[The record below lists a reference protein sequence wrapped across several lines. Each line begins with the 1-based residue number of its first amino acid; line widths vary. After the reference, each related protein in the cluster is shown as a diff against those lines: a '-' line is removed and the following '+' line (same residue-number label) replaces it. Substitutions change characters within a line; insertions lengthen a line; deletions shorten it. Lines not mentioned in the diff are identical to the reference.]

1 MDYYFIIIV
10 ETTPPLRRPQVLEQA
25 RHPSLES
32 VPLLSRSASSAG
44 ATQGRTRKYL
54 SLVAKPFEH
63 VEADDHRVAALNFQG
78 QGLDDAWAALLGSTL
93 ATNSTVRSVNL
104 NRQTLC
110 LATVSRFCRRA
121 WSS

>member
-1 MDYYFIIIV
+1 MDYYVIILE
-10 ETTPPLRRPQVLEQA
+10 ETTSPLRGPQVLEQA
-25 RHPSLES
+25 RHPSLKS

-44 ATQGRTRKYL
+44 ATQGRSRKDL

-78 QGLDDAWAALLGSTL
+78 QGLDDAWTALLGSTL

-104 NRQTLC
+104 NRHALC
-110 LATVSRFCRRA
+110 LATVTRFCRHA